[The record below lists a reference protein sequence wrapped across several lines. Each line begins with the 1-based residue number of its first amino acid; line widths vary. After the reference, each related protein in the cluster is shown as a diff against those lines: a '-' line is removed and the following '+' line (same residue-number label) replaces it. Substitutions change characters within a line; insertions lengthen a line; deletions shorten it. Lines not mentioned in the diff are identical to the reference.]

1 MHCKKGLTIIEC
13 LLSIIILAIML
24 TAGMAF
30 YFNAHAGLR
39 WSVHK
44 RIAIEMASTE
54 LESIKN
60 MNYSDIPTQGSLL
73 LDLDGK
79 WIARS
84 GKVNGAV
91 AIGNLTSGYK
101 DVFPYFD
108 PGVTLYK
115 HVRVEIY
122 WQDAVKS
129 GQSSVSLDTYI
140 AP

>member
-1 MHCKKGLTIIEC
+1 MRYKKGLTIIEC

-30 YFNAHAGLR
+30 YFYAQAGSR
-39 WSVHK
+39 WSVNK
-44 RIAIEMASTE
+44 RIAIEMASAE

-60 MNYSDIPTQGSLL
+60 MAYTDLPTLPVLTLWSQKSGS
-73 LDLDGK
+73 
-79 WIARS
+79 I
-84 GKVNGAV
+84 
-91 AIGNLTSGYK
+91 AIGNYNGQKNVYVLDAGVGYK
-101 DVFPYFD
+101 Q
-108 PGVTLYK
+108 
-115 HVRVEIY
+115 VRVVVT